1 MLLKKEAEDENEVD
15 ENGKLIK
22 KNQEST
28 TEVPH
33 ESQVKGTV
41 DREKLKDYEY
51 LTSHFY
57 TIDSTTMTSPEELNA
72 ETLLAKNMKFTKRT
86 TGRRFLFT
94 TPILRRHLWTRYR
107 EMIKLLLWGSETI

>member
-1 MLLKKEAEDENEVD
+1 M
-15 ENGKLIK
+15 
-22 KNQEST
+22 
-28 TEVPH
+28 PH

-72 ETLLAKNMKFTKRT
+72 ETLLAKNMKFTKKDN
-86 TGRRFLFT
+86 G
-94 TPILRRHLWTRYR
+94 PKILIYHTH
-107 EMIKLLLWGSETI
+107 SQETFVDSVPGDDKTSIVGIGDYLTDLAKQYLSYQDDP

>member
-1 MLLKKEAEDENEVD
+1 M
-15 ENGKLIK
+15 
-22 KNQEST
+22 
-28 TEVPH
+28 PH

-72 ETLLAKNMKFTKRT
+72 ETLLAKNMKFTKKDN
-86 TGRRFLFT
+86 GRRFLFT
-94 TPILRRHLWTRYR
+94 TPILRRHLWTRCR